1 VGIGK
6 AVWASGDRTSLTKA
20 SRQAGEHVTQRGH
33 HTHRPGAWAGCNR
46 QRLAGHSQ
54 EYPRSPHPREA
65 KQPAQAR
72 QRRRLKAQERRA
84 RERRQAQHA
93 AQRLEP
99 ALQALG
105 LPPNLVSASEGRCR
119 RQQKRLSQIVGMRC
133 PPWRGGRTNPTRC
146 RGRGGDKPL
155 PSRLWGALPKRS
167 WRQRLS
173 RCGGDGRVPLWH
185 QAASQSEA
193 TRRRWP
199 WTWVG
204 AEAGCN
210 TYGEQLGLVGPWGRG
225 QAHRG
230 LAGLA
235 GGLRGGVM
243 GAGQVGVP
251 VDCASRRPAAP
262 GPGAPGRVTLPWV
275 QGRLDGGVAACRR
288 RGVARPPPRG
298 VADRGGRAAKLR
310 RHVATAHQGPV
321 RVAGNTP

>member
-1 VGIGK
+1 
-6 AVWASGDRTSLTKA
+6 
-20 SRQAGEHVTQRGH
+20 
-33 HTHRPGAWAGCNR
+33 
-46 QRLAGHSQ
+46 
-54 EYPRSPHPREA
+54 
-65 KQPAQAR
+65 
-72 QRRRLKAQERRA
+72 
-84 RERRQAQHA
+84 
-93 AQRLEP
+93 
-99 ALQALG
+99 
-105 LPPNLVSASEGRCR
+105 
-119 RQQKRLSQIVGMRC
+119 
-133 PPWRGGRTNPTRC
+133 
-146 RGRGGDKPL
+146 
-155 PSRLWGALPKRS
+155 
-167 WRQRLS
+167 
-173 RCGGDGRVPLWH
+173 VPLWH

-204 AEAGCN
+204 DEAGCN

-235 GGLRGGVM
+235 GGLLGGVM

-298 VADRGGRAAKLR
+298 VADRGGSASQLR
-310 RHVATAHQGPV
+310 RHVATAHQGTV